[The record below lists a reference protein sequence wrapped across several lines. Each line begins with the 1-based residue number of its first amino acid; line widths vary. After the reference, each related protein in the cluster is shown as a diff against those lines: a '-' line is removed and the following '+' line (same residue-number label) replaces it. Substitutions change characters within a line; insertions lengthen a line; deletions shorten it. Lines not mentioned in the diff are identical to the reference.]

1 MHIRILQPVPEVL
14 AQKMTMG
21 DFYSTLRTER
31 AYVGQ
36 VFNQSDAINTPEAY
50 KEILK
55 LTDIKGIVQRLMIKS
70 ACILLSQ
77 LEAIDPQDLEPTEVI
92 VKGPKKYLTEIF

>member
-1 MHIRILQPVPEVL
+1 MD
-14 AQKMTMG
+14 

-36 VFNQSDAINTPEAY
+36 VFNQNDAINTPEAY

-55 LTDIKGIVQRLMIKS
+55 LVDIKGIVQRLMIKS
-70 ACILLSQ
+70 AIILLSQ
-77 LEAIDPQDLEPTEVI
+77 LEDTDPEDLQPNEVRVITVTKTNKKSGIDYNGNV
-92 VKGPKKYLTEIF
+92 